1 MIKEKL
7 ERTQNILKSIKNS
20 DNDPKVKK
28 SLIESMYQLTRL
40 SNYSGNYLA
49 VDRIPTGR
57 QILSTDGVTY
67 YATLNITLHNVEK
80 FDVSEVRQEYVTKL
94 EAAAQRS
101 AEKAEKARKKAEK
114 AEKRNKNK
122 E

>member
-1 MIKEKL
+1 MGKKLTKQEEAEIRASLYRQALEGFENMQTEPVCRGRLITFEK
-7 ERTQNILKSIKNS
+7 
-20 DNDPKVKK
+20 
-28 SLIESMYQLTRL
+28 
-40 SNYSGNYLA
+40 
-49 VDRIPTGR
+49 
-57 QILSTDGVTY
+57 DGATY